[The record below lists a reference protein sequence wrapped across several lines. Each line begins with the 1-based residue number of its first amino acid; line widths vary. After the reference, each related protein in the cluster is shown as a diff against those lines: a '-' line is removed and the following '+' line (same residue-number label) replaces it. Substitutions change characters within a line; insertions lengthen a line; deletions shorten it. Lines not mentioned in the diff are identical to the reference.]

1 MKRPALAFVVLT
13 LCLQALCVSAQTAPP
28 QTEPAKAGVV
38 AAAVATPEPA
48 KPPEPVVDRSPF
60 AQSLLFSP
68 LEILLIKKF
77 LEGGD
82 NPANADIEAIRSAPY
97 IPPVRRIILSGIVY
111 KGQDNWIV
119 WLNNQKLTPGNLLPE
134 VVSMSV
140 KEDRI
145 DLEWYDIGLNDVIK
159 IKMRPHQIYDIVTG
173 VLLPG

>member
-1 MKRPALAFVVLT
+1 MIKTLFALVFVAIF
-13 LCLQALCVSAQTAPP
+13 LQALSVMAQAP
-28 QTEPAKAGVV
+28 QTSAAPAQAG
-38 AAAVATPEPA
+38 AATSAEPA
-48 KPPEPVVDRSPF
+48 KPPEPVIDRSPF
-60 AQSLLFSP
+60 TRSLLFSP
-68 LEILLIKKF
+68 LEILLVKKF

-82 NPANADIEAIRSAPY
+82 NPANTDVQSIKNAPY

-111 KGQDNWIV
+111 KGEDNWIV

-140 KEDRI
+140 NEDRI